1 MREAAE
7 KIGYG
12 VRCKSGRKGV
22 YEILNDH
29 GFVIGEGTSVEA
41 IVSFLS
47 AMGGA
52 HVTPLQG
59 VSL

>member
-1 MREAAE
+1 MREAADR
-7 KIGYG
+7 IGYG

-41 IVSFLS
+41 IVDFLRVL
-47 AMGGA
+47 GKPVFREGI
-52 HVTPLQG
+52 L
-59 VSL
+59 